1 MKWNRWTLFRLWWCQ
16 LFDDSAG
23 WLHSAEINMHRR
35 IQHFTTARQCA
46 DGCVCYVMWWKVYNY
61 KLSGS
66 NFDALSCFD
75 CVSIPGA
82 RWHSARS
89 MCQLVYKPLIVDA
102 VFSGSGNSSIC
113 PDSTQCSS
121 PLLAD
126 SIIHSGF
133 QQSLAKRMFFWCSC
147 LNYKLLLATESTWR
161 QPSHQLRETRI
172 KKNSRYH

>member
-1 MKWNRWTLFRLWWCQ
+1 
-16 LFDDSAG
+16 
-23 WLHSAEINMHRR
+23 MHRR

-46 DGCVCYVMWWKVYNY
+46 DGCACYVMWWKVYNY

-133 QQSLAKRMFFWCSC
+133 QQSLAKRMFSGVHVWTT
-147 LNYKLLLATESTWR
+147 NYCWPLRVHDDNLHTSWGKRESRKIQDT
-161 QPSHQLRETRI
+161 I
-172 KKNSRYH
+172 KTPYL